1 MTLNDYFKEEP
12 KGAIVEMATY
22 LGVTSTWLSL
32 LIHGHR
38 KPSPTLSIK
47 IEEATQGLV
56 TKKELR
62 SDIFS

>member
-38 KPSPTLSIK
+38 KPSTTLSIK